1 MSMPDGIIEH
11 LKFVCE
17 TYDDEEVPC
26 MSTLTIDDELYQR
39 ALEAAAVQGKT
50 VEAFVGEALR
60 QALAMVGA
68 RRTVRNGL
76 PVMVVRHDTPAID
89 PVKVRQ
95 CLEEE
100 GF

>member
-1 MSMPDGIIEH
+1 
-11 LKFVCE
+11 
-17 TYDDEEVPC
+17 

-39 ALEAAAVQGKT
+39 AIEAAAAQGKT
-50 VEAFVGEALR
+50 VDTFVNEALR
-60 QALAMVGA
+60 KALAMVGI

-76 PVMVVRHDTPAID
+76 PVMVISNDTPAID

>member
-1 MSMPDGIIEH
+1 
-11 LKFVCE
+11 
-17 TYDDEEVPC
+17 
-26 MSTLTIDDELYQR
+26 
-39 ALEAAAVQGKT
+39 
-50 VEAFVGEALR
+50 
-60 QALAMVGA
+60 MVSV

-76 PVMVVRHDTPAID
+76 PVMVVGDNIILVD